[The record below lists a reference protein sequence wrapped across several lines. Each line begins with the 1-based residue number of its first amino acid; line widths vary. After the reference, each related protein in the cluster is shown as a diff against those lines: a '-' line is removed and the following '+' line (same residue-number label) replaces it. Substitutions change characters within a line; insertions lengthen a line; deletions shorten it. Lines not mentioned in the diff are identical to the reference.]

1 MKSILLLRS
10 TKILILVFV
19 ALIPICK
26 AQLTLI
32 DRQEITNN
40 RLSIE
45 ISGSGSLNLLA
56 MQGSFRFDSKSLSF
70 DQVEILAF
78 PTLVAQ
84 DFSVENN
91 TSVNLVW
98 IDPELTGKQLP
109 ANTPLFKLHF
119 TILNNL
125 NNEVSFS
132 NCPLGI
138 EVIGAN
144 DAVIPVTG
152 NIVADKLCTVI
163 RGTVYQDLDR
173 NCRGASSDRKFG
185 NVMLEVNGPGGSR
198 YIMTD
203 ALGQYRVIGVPGEY
217 TVKVIPP
224 HAFWNPCEQQAT
236 IRVTNINNPR
246 THDFFLS
253 PTVDC
258 PTLEVRAGAS
268 QLRPCTREYVY
279 VHYRNA
285 GTIAA
290 QNSDLEVRMDPRF
303 NIINVDKPFTI
314 TPPGILFISVGDL
327 APGESGVARI
337 TVDIP
342 CNGIPDGASF
352 CIRTVGRPGATCL
365 PPGPNWS
372 GANLQ
377 VSAAC
382 QNGNAILRAT
392 NVGNSNMTTP
402 ARFLIF
408 ENDGLSATE
417 FRMLNA
423 GQSFTWET
431 QGTGKT
437 YSILSDQVI
446 GFPVQGPIS
455 SSIEG
460 CGSTSVISTGFI
472 NQFPRQQAAFADH
485 HICIPVENKTN
496 AGSATMWNHL
506 EGYGPNNEVRKDV
519 KLDYIITSSGP
530 GTSINSLLIIDTL
543 QNYVDLSSF
552 RIEASSHPVE
562 ISWTGKNIVNFLVDL
577 SSEPVSQN
585 EFIFINYS
593 IRINQNIELPFI
605 ATNRATVFR
614 AVNSAVVTN
623 SVQHTIVD
631 QYDDFIMTS
640 ITESGKDFN
649 QIATVFPNPAN
660 YSIFIEILDK
670 NDKGTWQAQI
680 IDLTGKTLLS
690 AFLNNHINE
699 LSTIAMP
706 AGLYLI
712 RLSNLATKE
721 TLYSKMSIVK

>member
-1 MKSILLLRS
+1 MKSIHLLSSLS
-10 TKILILVFV
+10 VAILMFF
-19 ALIPICK
+19 ASATICT

-32 DRQEITNN
+32 DKQEITNN
-40 RLSIE
+40 KLSVE

-56 MQGSFRFDSKSLSF
+56 MQGSFRYDSKSLSF

-144 DAVIPVTG
+144 DAVIPVSG

-173 NCRGASSDRKFG
+173 NCRGASNDRKFG

-198 YIMTD
+198 YIITD
-203 ALGQYRVIGVPGEY
+203 ASGQYRVIGTPGEY

-224 HAFWNPCEQQAT
+224 HAFWNPCEAEAP

-258 PTLEVRAGAS
+258 PTLEVRAGVS
-268 QLRPCTREYVY
+268 QLRPCTREYIY

-285 GTIAA
+285 GTIPA
-290 QNSDLEVRMDPRF
+290 QNSDLEIRMDQRF
-303 NIINVDKPFTI
+303 NIVDVDKPFTI

-327 APGESGVARI
+327 APGERGVARI
-337 TVDIP
+337 TVDVP
-342 CNGIPDGASF
+342 CSGFADGASL
-352 CIRTVGRPGATCL
+352 CIRTTGRPGATCL

-377 VSAAC
+377 LTAAC
-382 QNGNAILRAT
+382 QNGNAVLRAT

-408 ENDGLSATE
+408 EDNGLSATE

-423 GQSFTWET
+423 GQSFTWE
-431 QGTGKT
+431 QQATGKT

-455 SSIEG
+455 ASMEG
-460 CGSTSVISTGFI
+460 CGSSSNVSTGFI

-485 HICIPVENKTN
+485 HICIPIENRTN
-496 AGSATMWNHL
+496 AGSAAMWSHL
-506 EGYGPNNEVRKDV
+506 EGYGPNNEIRKDV
-519 KLDYIITSSGP
+519 KLDYIITASGP

-543 QNYVDLSSF
+543 QNHVDLSSF
-552 RIEASSHPVE
+552 RLETSSHPVE
-562 ISWTGKNIVNFLVDL
+562 ISWSGKNIVNFLVDL

-593 IRINQNIELPFI
+593 IRINQDIELPMI

-614 AVNSAVVTN
+614 AVNSSVVTN
-623 SVQHTIVD
+623 TIQHRIVN
-631 QYDDFIMTS
+631 QYEDFIITS
-640 ITESGKDFN
+640 TSETDKEFN
-649 QIATVFPNPAN
+649 QFAKLFPNPAK
-660 YSIFIEILDK
+660 SSVFIELL
-670 NDKGTWQAQI
+670 NRNTQGTWLANI
-680 IDLTGKTLLS
+680 IDLNGKILHS
-690 AFLNNHINE
+690 SYLNDPINE
-699 LSTIAMP
+699 ISTLSIP
-706 AGLYLI
+706 AGLYMVKLV
-712 RLSNLATKE
+712 NTTTNE
-721 TLYSKMSIVK
+721 TLFNKLSVVK